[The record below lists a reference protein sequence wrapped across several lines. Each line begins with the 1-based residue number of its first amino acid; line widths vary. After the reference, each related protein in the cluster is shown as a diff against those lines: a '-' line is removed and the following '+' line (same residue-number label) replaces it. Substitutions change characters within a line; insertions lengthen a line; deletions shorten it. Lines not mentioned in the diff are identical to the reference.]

1 MEGDSAVPGMTR
13 ATKTDTKILRLTSP
27 DYRGGWE
34 SWPSSLVGH
43 DPPLGVGGEGN
54 KSRC

>member
-27 DYRGGWE
+27 DYRGG
-34 SWPSSLVGH
+34 
-43 DPPLGVGGEGN
+43 LGIMAEFISGT
-54 KSRC
+54 

>member
-13 ATKTDTKILRLTSP
+13 GAKTDTKMLRLTSR

-34 SWPSSLVGH
+34 SWPSSLAGH
-43 DPPLGVGGEGN
+43 DRPLG
-54 KSRC
+54 